1 MLVCGC
7 WAMPLPCLST
17 GTSVPP
23 GLPRE
28 VPRGAGN
35 AAPRLEYSW
44 SVVGL
49 TLKVISPPDRG
60 LPGAT
65 GHCQSAVGGPK
76 AAVWIRARWAEFPF
90 PPGSGGGVWVKAGIA
105 RGRVGGRH
113 VSSRQRPQDPTHCLQ
128 RLMLLK
134 HRRLLLLCLVEAL
147 RLVCLLPGQVSAG
160 SQWVGRGGA
169 APRSG
174 GLEGGRAA
182 QTPGFPRAWALS
194 AVTGSGAEVR
204 VQVLNYCSAPDN
216 T

>member
-7 WAMPLPCLST
+7 WALPLPCLST

-23 GLPRE
+23 GLPRG

-76 AAVWIRARWAEFPF
+76 AAVWIRAGWAEFSF
-90 PPGSGGGVWVKAGIA
+90 PTGSGGRLGESRHCSGQGGGKACGLQA
-105 RGRVGGRH
+105 AATGPHTPLAEADAPKTQKAADFVLGGGT
-113 VSSRQRPQDPTHCLQ
+113 PP
-128 RLMLLK
+128 RLPAPWAGL
-134 HRRLLLLCLVEAL
+134 A
-147 RLVCLLPGQVSAG
+147 AG

-169 APRSG
+169 TPGSG

>member
-1 MLVCGC
+1 MPECCRGTKGC
-7 WAMPLPCLST
+7 SLDQSQ
-17 GTSVPP
+17 
-23 GLPRE
+23 
-28 VPRGAGN
+28 
-35 AAPRLEYSW
+35 
-44 SVVGL
+44 VGR
-49 TLKVISPPDRG
+49 VS
-60 LPGAT
+60 
-65 GHCQSAVGGPK
+65 
-76 AAVWIRARWAEFPF
+76 FP
-90 PPGSGGGVWVKAGIA
+90 SGEWGGVWVKAGIA

>member
-1 MLVCGC
+1 MATHTCCQCESQRELGWNRPLLAGGSGNPCGAPLGTVSTSRALRAQLVSQGCGPSRNRDGSSRTSWGQRAAELWALGREAGPPELWSCPHRNAGRRVEFENISLDTEGGSGGCQMLVCGC

-90 PPGSGGGVWVKAGIA
+90 PPGSGGG
-105 RGRVGGRH
+105 
-113 VSSRQRPQDPTHCLQ
+113 
-128 RLMLLK
+128 
-134 HRRLLLLCLVEAL
+134 
-147 RLVCLLPGQVSAG
+147 
-160 SQWVGRGGA
+160 
-169 APRSG
+169 SG
-174 GLEGGRAA
+174 
-182 QTPGFPRAWALS
+182 
-194 AVTGSGAEVR
+194 
-204 VQVLNYCSAPDN
+204 
-216 T
+216 